1 MNLLYKII
9 GTNSE
14 RKVKKVTKQIKSIVA
29 LEDEMKSLSD
39 EELQGKTAEFKKRL
53 QKGETVDDLL
63 PEAFAVC
70 REASSRVLGM
80 RHYEVQLIG
89 GIILHEGNVAE
100 MKTGEGKT
108 LVATLPVYLNALSG
122 EGVHVVTVND
132 YLATRDLGIMK
143 PLYDYL
149 QLSSSVITGELTME
163 EKREAYHSDITYIT
177 NSELGFD
184 YLRDNMV
191 KRKVDKMQ
199 RPLHFCIVDE
209 VDSILL
215 DEARTPLIISGP
227 GEEPSQW
234 YAIVDMFVR
243 SLHEDDYTV
252 DEKIRVVML
261 TDSGMEKAEKMFRMK
276 NYADLE
282 NTTIRHHVDQSLQ
295 AHYFFKRD
303 KDYLVKDGE
312 VFIIDEHTGR
322 VSEGRRYSN
331 GLHQA
336 MEAKEGVRIQE
347 ENKTLASIT
356 YQNFFLLYKRLSGM
370 TGTAETEEVEF
381 RETYGL
387 EVVVIPTNQPVQ
399 RKDKQDKLYFTEK
412 AKFIAIVE
420 DIKKSYAKGQP
431 VLVGTST
438 IEKSEELSDLLT
450 KEGIPHQ
457 VLNAKFHDIEAEI
470 IMNAG
475 QKGAVT
481 IATNMAGRGTDIKL
495 GEGVT
500 EVGGLKVIGSE
511 RHDNRRIDNQLRGRS
526 GRQGDKG
533 ISRFYV
539 SFEDDLMRVFASD
552 KIKEMISLMPK
563 DDNDAVE
570 NKFLTKAIGKCQR
583 NLEAM
588 HYDAR
593 KETMKYDSIINEQR
607 KVIYQQRDDV
617 LEPNFDIVGQL
628 ESMARDAFES
638 VIAEKLHKYE
648 EFGQDED
655 LQPALEEMKRTLEM
669 KYSMVGVVNVDDAL
683 QKDIEEIKES
693 VLQNCMD
700 AFEVKKELV
709 VQNEIQEQMKQI
721 LLEIVDKNWIHHIDS
736 LTDLKQDVKLA
747 VYNQKKPIE
756 EFLFASSKLFNELG
770 EKIQVEMVQAL
781 MRIRFVEEE
790 IIENV
795 KEIA

>member
-143 PLYDYL
+143 PLYDFL

-303 KDYLVKDGE
+303 KDYLVKNGE

-420 DIKKSYAKGQP
+420 DIKKSHAKGQP

-617 LEPNFDIVGQL
+617 LEPSFDIVGQL

-638 VIAEKLHKYE
+638 EIAEKLHKYE

-655 LQPALEEMKRTLEM
+655 LQPALEEMKRTFKM
-669 KYSMVGVVNVDDAL
+669 KYSMIGVVNVDDAL

>member
-14 RKVKKVTKQIKSIVA
+14 RKVKKVTKQIKGIIS
-29 LEDEMKSLSD
+29 LENEMKSLSD
-39 EELQGKTAEFKKRL
+39 EELQGKTAEFKQRL
-53 QKGETVDDLL
+53 QNGETVDDLL

-89 GIILHEGNVAE
+89 GVILHEGNVAE

-143 PLYDYL
+143 PLYDFL
-149 QLSSSVITGELTME
+149 QLSSSVITGDLTME

-191 KRKVDKMQ
+191 KRKADKMQ

-243 SLHEDDYTV
+243 SLQEDDYTV
-252 DEKIRVVML
+252 DEKLRVVML

-295 AHYFFKRD
+295 AHYFFRRD
-303 KDYLVKDGE
+303 KDYLVKNGE

-336 MEAKEGVRIQE
+336 MEAKEGVKIQE

-387 EVVVIPTNQPVQ
+387 EVVVIPTNQPIQ
-399 RKDKQDKLYFTEK
+399 RKDKEDKVYITEK

-420 DIKKSYAKGQP
+420 DIKKSFNKGQP

-438 IEKSEELSDLLT
+438 IEKSEKLSGLLT

-457 VLNAKFHDIEAEI
+457 VLNAKYHDIEAEI

-563 DDNDAVE
+563 DDDDAIE

-593 KETMKYDSIINEQR
+593 KETMKYDSITNEQR

-617 LEPNFDIVGQL
+617 LEPDFDIVGQL
-628 ESMARDAFES
+628 QVMAKDTFEQL
-638 VIAEKLHKYE
+638 IAEKLSKYE

-655 LQPALEEMKRTLEM
+655 LRPALEEIKRALEND
-669 KYSMVGVVNVDDAL
+669 YSMVGIVDMDNL
-683 QKDIEEIKES
+683 LNYDIEEVKEN
-693 VLQNCMD
+693 VLKNCMD
-700 AFEVKKELV
+700 AFELKKELV

-721 LLEIVDKNWIHHIDS
+721 LLEIVDSKWIQHIYT

-756 EFLFASSKLFNELG
+756 EFLFASSTFFNELG
-770 EKIQVEMVQAL
+770 EKIQTEMVQAI

-790 IIENV
+790 TSVDAREV
-795 KEIA
+795 A

>member
-14 RKVKKVTKQIKSIVA
+14 RKVKKVTKQIKGIIS
-29 LEDEMKSLSD
+29 LENEMKSLSD
-39 EELQGKTAEFKKRL
+39 EELQGKTAEFKQRL
-53 QKGETVDDLL
+53 QNGETVDDLL

-89 GIILHEGNVAE
+89 GVILHEGNVAE

-132 YLATRDLGIMK
+132 YLATRDWGIMK
-143 PLYDYL
+143 PLYDFL
-149 QLSSSVITGELTME
+149 QLSSSVITGDLTME

-191 KRKVDKMQ
+191 KRKADKMQ
-199 RPLHFCIVDE
+199 RSLNFCIVDE

-243 SLHEDDYTV
+243 SLQEDDYTV
-252 DEKIRVVML
+252 DEKLRVVML

-303 KDYLVKDGE
+303 KDYLVKNGE

-336 MEAKEGVRIQE
+336 MEAKEGVKIQE

-387 EVVVIPTNQPVQ
+387 EVVVIPTNQPIQ
-399 RKDKQDKLYFTEK
+399 RKDKEDKVYITEK

-420 DIKKSYAKGQP
+420 DIKKSFNKGQP

-438 IEKSEELSDLLT
+438 IEKSEKLSDLLT

-457 VLNAKFHDIEAEI
+457 VLNAKYHDIEAEI

-563 DDNDAVE
+563 DDDDAIE

-593 KETMKYDSIINEQR
+593 KETMKYDSITNEQR
-607 KVIYQQRDDV
+607 KIIYQQRDDV
-617 LEPNFDIVGQL
+617 LEPDFDIVGQL
-628 ESMARDAFES
+628 QIMAKDTFEQL
-638 VIAEKLHKYE
+638 IAEKLSKYE

-655 LQPALEEMKRTLEM
+655 LQPALEEIKRALEND
-669 KYSMVGVVNVDDAL
+669 YSMVGIVNIDNL
-683 QKDIEEIKES
+683 LNYDIEEVKET
-693 VLQNCMD
+693 VLKNCMD
-700 AFEVKKELV
+700 AFELKKELV

-721 LLEIVDKNWIHHIDS
+721 LLEIVDSKWIQHIYT

-756 EFLFASSKLFNELG
+756 EFLFASSTLFNELG
-770 EKIQVEMVQAL
+770 EKIQKEMVQAI

-790 IIENV
+790 MNV
-795 KEIA
+795 EAREVA

>member
-163 EKREAYHSDITYIT
+163 EKRKAYYSDITYIT

-252 DEKIRVVML
+252 
-261 TDSGMEKAEKMFRMK
+261 
-276 NYADLE
+276 
-282 NTTIRHHVDQSLQ
+282 
-295 AHYFFKRD
+295 
-303 KDYLVKDGE
+303 
-312 VFIIDEHTGR
+312 
-322 VSEGRRYSN
+322 
-331 GLHQA
+331 
-336 MEAKEGVRIQE
+336 
-347 ENKTLASIT
+347 
-356 YQNFFLLYKRLSGM
+356 
-370 TGTAETEEVEF
+370 
-381 RETYGL
+381 
-387 EVVVIPTNQPVQ
+387 
-399 RKDKQDKLYFTEK
+399 
-412 AKFIAIVE
+412 
-420 DIKKSYAKGQP
+420 
-431 VLVGTST
+431 
-438 IEKSEELSDLLT
+438 
-450 KEGIPHQ
+450 
-457 VLNAKFHDIEAEI
+457 
-470 IMNAG
+470 
-475 QKGAVT
+475 
-481 IATNMAGRGTDIKL
+481 
-495 GEGVT
+495 
-500 EVGGLKVIGSE
+500 
-511 RHDNRRIDNQLRGRS
+511 
-526 GRQGDKG
+526 
-533 ISRFYV
+533 
-539 SFEDDLMRVFASD
+539 
-552 KIKEMISLMPK
+552 
-563 DDNDAVE
+563 
-570 NKFLTKAIGKCQR
+570 
-583 NLEAM
+583 
-588 HYDAR
+588 
-593 KETMKYDSIINEQR
+593 
-607 KVIYQQRDDV
+607 
-617 LEPNFDIVGQL
+617 
-628 ESMARDAFES
+628 
-638 VIAEKLHKYE
+638 
-648 EFGQDED
+648 
-655 LQPALEEMKRTLEM
+655 
-669 KYSMVGVVNVDDAL
+669 
-683 QKDIEEIKES
+683 
-693 VLQNCMD
+693 
-700 AFEVKKELV
+700 
-709 VQNEIQEQMKQI
+709 
-721 LLEIVDKNWIHHIDS
+721 
-736 LTDLKQDVKLA
+736 
-747 VYNQKKPIE
+747 
-756 EFLFASSKLFNELG
+756 
-770 EKIQVEMVQAL
+770 
-781 MRIRFVEEE
+781 
-790 IIENV
+790 
-795 KEIA
+795 